1 MVFTAS
7 LFSALLYSLIIMFQL
22 CLVAGK
28 QWGHLAW
35 GGLHKGKLPKKLR
48 IASAISVLILLGF
61 GSVNLHTAGM
71 IDLKRISFPVH
82 TFQWIITVY
91 AITGTL
97 MNAFSRSK
105 PERYLWTPVAFAI
118 AVLNALILVYFDF
131 E

>member
-48 IASAISVLILLGF
+48 IASAL
-61 GSVNLHTAGM
+61 
-71 IDLKRISFPVH
+71 
-82 TFQWIITVY
+82 
-91 AITGTL
+91 
-97 MNAFSRSK
+97 SRSK

-118 AVLNALILVYFDF
+118 AVFNALILVYFNF